1 MSVLTGDHRFEDAI
15 PELPKKG
22 GVSMCDVLDRVE
34 NKGRAEG
41 IEQGRAEGIAQGRA
55 EGITQG
61 RTEGRTEGRI
71 FVYYHDMEL
80 SAEQI
85 AQKLNMPLEDV
96 LKIIEEFKG

>member
-34 NKGRAEG
+34 NKGRTEG
-41 IEQGRAEGIAQGRA
+41 IEQGRA
-55 EGITQG
+55 
-61 RTEGRTEGRI
+61 EGRTEGRI